1 MFPLCT
7 LDYVVIPVFTRI
19 VLNMSIVSVLLKL
32 FKCCKRQPTIIF
44 VVLCDYKLV
53 WSNVTRRWI
62 FDFFEFFFFRKK
74 MFFFFGNFFFPSGS
88 SAFFRPHF
96 CNSHEY
102 HPYSSNW
109 YPNFLWNFTSKSR
122 VKVRLAIF
130 SKFYRLFFDFY
141 NLHIKPNVLNLT
153 LFRRK
158 MNPRKIATI
167 EAGKQISKT
176 CKNLLKRVKSLR
188 RTENTPLT

>member
-1 MFPLCT
+1 MVECDES
-7 LDYVVIPVFTRI
+7 LDFRFF
-19 VLNMSIVSVLLKL
+19 L
-32 FKCCKRQPTIIF
+32 
-44 VVLCDYKLV
+44 
-53 WSNVTRRWI
+53 
-62 FDFFEFFFFRKK
+62 DFFPAIFFSA
-74 MFFFFGNFFFPSGS
+74 NFFSSSGS

-102 HPYSSNW
+102 HAYSSNW

-130 SKFYRLFFDFY
+130 SKFYRLLFYFY

-158 MNPRKIATI
+158 MNPQKIATI
-167 EAGKQISKT
+167 EVGKKISK
-176 CKNLLKRVKSLR
+176 KRKSSDSSHSTKQVYNR
-188 RTENTPLT
+188 IVQQKWWWVAFYNI

>member
-1 MFPLCT
+1 MWRDAGF
-7 LDYVVIPVFTRI
+7 
-19 VLNMSIVSVLLKL
+19 SIFLS
-32 FKCCKRQPTIIF
+32 
-44 VVLCDYKLV
+44 
-53 WSNVTRRWI
+53 
-62 FDFFEFFFFRKK
+62 FFFPEKNV
-74 MFFFFGNFFFPSGS
+74 FFFGNFFLPSGS

-130 SKFYRLFFDFY
+130 SKKFRLFLDFC

-153 LFRRK
+153 FFRQK
-158 MNPRKIATI
+158 MNPRKIAVLWSW
-167 EAGKQISKT
+167 Q
-176 CKNLLKRVKSLR
+176 KNLKEIENPVTRHIPGSILKYKQTLVYSLPNYISGHFQKEFSKKNHVSTVHPR
-188 RTENTPLT
+188 LCGHTCFHSYRA